1 MKNRSAKTADLNTDM
16 PIIFRNIDTAEDILP
31 ESVYRCLKTIDPEG
45 AAKVG
50 EIDPACADGE
60 SLHQVYGVPYEKEL
74 NCLVVAGSR
83 GEETTYA
90 ALLVPYGKRAS
101 MNSVVRTPLN
111 AKRVVFADLDYV
123 IQMTGME
130 FGSITPVGLPE
141 GWKILAEETILEQES
156 VIIGGGKVCSKL
168 EIPTSLLKKLP
179 GFIAVK
185 GLAKE

>member
-1 MKNRSAKTADLNTDM
+1 MSTDPKMNLAFNHYEEAKEL
-16 PIIFRNIDTAEDILP
+16 LP
-31 ESVYRCLKTIDPEG
+31 ESVYSCLKMIDPEG
-45 AAKVG
+45 ETKVA

-111 AKRVVFADLDYV
+111 AKKVVFADLDYV
-123 IQMTGME
+123 IRETGME

-141 GWKILAEETILEQES
+141 GWKILAEETILEQET
-156 VIIGGGKVCSKL
+156 VIIGGGKVCSKI
-168 EIPTSLLKKLP
+168 EIPVALLKKLP
-179 GFIAVK
+179 GFTVVK

>member
-1 MKNRSAKTADLNTDM
+1 M
-16 PIIFRNIDTAEDILP
+16 PIVFQNIDAARDLLP
-31 ESVYRCLKTIDPEG
+31 ESVYRCLKTVDPEG
-45 AAKVG
+45 TARVG

-83 GEETTYA
+83 GDETNYA

-111 AKRVVFADLDYV
+111 AKKVVFADLEYV
-123 IQMTGME
+123 IQETGME

-141 GWKILAEETILEQES
+141 GWKILAEETILEQET

-179 GFIAVK
+179 GFVAVK

>member
-1 MKNRSAKTADLNTDM
+1 MNSHINMKFDKIGSS
-16 PIIFRNIDTAEDILP
+16 RNLLP
-31 ESVYRCLKTIDPEG
+31 ENVYRCLKAIDPEETV
-45 AAKVG
+45 KVA
-50 EIDPACADGE
+50 EINPSCADGE

-111 AKRVVFADLDYV
+111 AKKVVFADLEYV
-123 IQMTGME
+123 IRETGME

-141 GWKILAEETILEQES
+141 GWKILAEETVLDQET
-156 VIIGGGKVCSKL
+156 VIIGGGRVCSKI
-168 EIPTSLLKKLP
+168 EIPTAVLKTLP